1 MKNIVYVR
9 LRGARNLI
17 EYDQKDEI
25 PKPER
30 IAVRLD
36 SEYTDILARIRILE
50 GKNTAQVIRDA
61 LDCLEANYSGNLY
74 PTAIK

>member
-1 MKNIVYVR
+1 MTKPLYVR
-9 LRGARNLI
+9 LRGVHALI
-17 EYDQKDEI
+17 EYDQKEEI

-50 GKNTAQVIRDA
+50 GKSTSQVIRDA
-61 LDCLEANYSGNLY
+61 LDCLESNYNGNLY